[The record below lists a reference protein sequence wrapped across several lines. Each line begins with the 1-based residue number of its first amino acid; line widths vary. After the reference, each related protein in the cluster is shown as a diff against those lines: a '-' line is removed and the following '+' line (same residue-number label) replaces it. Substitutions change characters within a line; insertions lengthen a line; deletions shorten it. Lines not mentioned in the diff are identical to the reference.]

1 MNTTDVIILLILAV
15 ILIAAIRY
23 IYKAKK
29 AGKRCVGCPDS
40 GTSKCCCGVSA
51 TKSKKNK

>member
-1 MNTTDVIILLILAV
+1 MNTTDVMILLILAV

-23 IYKAKK
+23 IYKSKK

-40 GTSKCCCGVSA
+40 GTSKCCCGAAKVEKHES
-51 TKSKKNK
+51 